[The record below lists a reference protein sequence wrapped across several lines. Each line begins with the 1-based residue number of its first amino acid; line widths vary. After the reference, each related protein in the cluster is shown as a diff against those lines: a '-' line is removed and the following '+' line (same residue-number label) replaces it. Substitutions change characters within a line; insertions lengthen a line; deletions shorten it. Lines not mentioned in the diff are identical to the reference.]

1 MSGADAGPAVMFV
14 RTNFGIG
21 GGPDAGAGAAGD
33 TVTREPLTGAPTV
46 MPSNVAGNTFRA
58 ITLESQ
64 DTAELEFSK
73 FVEALL
79 QKPERLKEER
89 FI

>member
-1 MSGADAGPAVMFV
+1 MPGRLLCLSG
-14 RTNFGIG
+14 RTSVL

-33 TVTREPLTGAPTV
+33 TVTREPLTAAPTV